1 MRRCAISRIAEFA
14 VYEFT
19 MDGLCIVMLINT
31 LSCMKGCFVVS
42 GQTFGGKNMKKLLA
56 IILTCALAVSLA
68 ACSAPAPKETDVS
81 TAAAETTQTTKA
93 AETPETTQ
101 SAGTEQTAETS
112 AAALPTTDPSGA
124 QIKVPEDIETIA
136 VLSPSIAQTIIGLGL
151 GDKIAAYDAQSV
163 GLEGLPESD
172 IVLDFMQPDMEQLA
186 ALNPDV
192 LFVSN
197 MTLYDQEN
205 PYQTLIDQGVC
216 VICVPTSESIAAI
229 QSDISFLAAVLGVP
243 EKGEAMLADMQAQID
258 SIAAIGSTITD
269 KKTVYFEI
277 AAAPSMYSF
286 GSGVFLNEMIE
297 LIGAKNILAD
307 QNGWLGVEAETVVAA
322 NPDVILTNV
331 NYIENPTQEIMDR
344 EGWADMTAVADK
356 SVYYIDNM
364 ASSSSNQNIVK
375 ALVQMAEAI
384 YPEYYTE

>member
-1 MRRCAISRIAEFA
+1 
-14 VYEFT
+14 
-19 MDGLCIVMLINT
+19 
-31 LSCMKGCFVVS
+31 
-42 GQTFGGKNMKKLLA
+42 MKKLLA
-56 IILTCALAVSLA
+56 IILTCALAVSLV

-81 TAAAETTQTTKA
+81 TAETETMQTTKA
-93 AETPETTQ
+93 VPET
-101 SAGTEQTAETS
+101 AKAPETERTAETS

-124 QIKVPEDIETIA
+124 QINVPEDIETIA

-229 QSDISFLAAVLGVP
+229 QSDISFMAAVLGVP
-243 EKGEAMLADMQAQID
+243 EKGKAMLADMQAQID

-286 GSGVFLNEMIE
+286 GSGVFLNEIIE
-297 LIGAKNILAD
+297 LIGAVNILAD
-307 QNGWLGVEAETVVAA
+307 QSGWLGVEAETVVNA

-331 NYIENPTQEIMDR
+331 NYIENPTEEIMGRD
-344 EGWADMTAVADK
+344 GWADMTAVANQN
-356 SVYYIDNM
+356 VYYIDNM

>member
-1 MRRCAISRIAEFA
+1 
-14 VYEFT
+14 
-19 MDGLCIVMLINT
+19 
-31 LSCMKGCFVVS
+31 
-42 GQTFGGKNMKKLLA
+42 MKKLLS

-81 TAAAETTQTTKA
+81 TAATETSQITETAK
-93 AETPETTQ
+93 TPETTQ
-101 SAGTEQTAETS
+101 AHETEQTAETS

>member
-81 TAAAETTQTTKA
+81 TAATETTQTTKA

>member
-81 TAAAETTQTTKA
+81 TAASETTQTTKA

>member
-101 SAGTEQTAETS
+101 SAGTEQTTETS

-356 SVYYIDNM
+356 SVYYIENM

>member
-101 SAGTEQTAETS
+101 SAGPEQTAETS

>member
-1 MRRCAISRIAEFA
+1 MRRRAISRIAEFA

-19 MDGLCIVMLINT
+19 MDGLCMDMLINT

-42 GQTFGGKNMKKLLA
+42 GQTFGGKNMKKLLS
-56 IILTCALAVSLA
+56 IILTCALAVSLV
-68 ACSAPAPKETDVS
+68 ACSAPAPKETDVT
-81 TAAAETTQTTKA
+81 TAVTETSQITEAAK
-93 AETPETTQ
+93 TPETTQ
-101 SAGTEQTAETS
+101 APETEQTAETS

-124 QIKVPEDIETIA
+124 QIKVPENIETIA

-307 QNGWLGVEAETVVAA
+307 QSGWLGVEAETVVAA

>member
-42 GQTFGGKNMKKLLA
+42 GQTFGGKNMKKVLA

-81 TAAAETTQTTKA
+81 TAAAETAQTTKA
-93 AETPETTQ
+93 AQTPETTQ
-101 SAGTEQTAETS
+101 APETEQTAETS
-112 AAALPTTDPSGA
+112 AVALPTTDRSGA

-344 EGWADMTAVADK
+344 EGWADMTAVAEK

-375 ALVQMAEAI
+375 ALVQMAEAV